1 MKCKACDVALS
12 DQESTRK
19 YTGTDEYADLCNK
32 CYYASEAEELEL
44 PVEAV
49 QFGGEL

>member
-19 YTGTDEYADLCNK
+19 YTGTDEYADLCNT
-32 CYYASEAEELEL
+32 CYHASESDESYYETDGNYADE
-44 PVEAV
+44 
-49 QFGGEL
+49 